1 MAFAMNR
8 PSSALADMNIT
19 PLVDVMLVL
28 LIIFM
33 VAAPTLSQSLGVGL
47 PQPVPPDNI
56 VNLEPRV
63 LRVDSGD
70 VVTLDGQSL
79 AGPELARDLRAIAT
93 LDPNRVLKVDID
105 PEVDYQSAN
114 SALALVRNA
123 GIEHLQLSGL

>member
-33 VAAPTLSQSLGVGL
+33 VAAPTLSQSLGVRL
-47 PQPVPPDNI
+47 SQPVPPDNV
-56 VNLEPRV
+56 VNLAPRV

-70 VVTLDGQSL
+70 VVTLDGQIL
-79 AGPELARDLRAIAT
+79 AGPELARELRAMAV
-93 LDPNRVLKVDID
+93 LDPSRVLKVDIH

-114 SALALVRNA
+114 TALALVRNA
-123 GIEHLQLSGL
+123 GIEHLQLTGL

>member
-47 PQPVPPDNI
+47 SQQTDITVPS
-56 VNLEPRV
+56 EPRV

-70 VVTLDGQSL
+70 VVSLDGQIL
-79 AGPELARDLRAIAT
+79 AGPELARELRTMAV
-93 LDPNRVLKVDID
+93 LDPNQVLKIDID

-114 SALALVRNA
+114 TALALVRNA
-123 GIEHLQLSGL
+123 GIEHLQLAGL